1 MRGGGATEGVGCVS
15 SGLKEEEEGVFPL
28 EGAAEEESAG
38 SGAAAAA
45 AGSFVLVTATTG
57 FAGLWELK

>member
-1 MRGGGATEGVGCVS
+1 MRGGGATEGVGCES

-28 EGAAEEESAG
+28 AGAEEESAG